1 MNSEH
6 DQTDLIAKAYENARV
21 EHVHARTRKTSACSM
36 GTNAGGAGAVGAGVA
51 TPSTDTPSTV
61 APSTAT
67 LSTNTSSTA
76 TPSTNS
82 SNTGDT
88 RYLKVIAPAKVNLY
102 LAVGERQESGYH
114 PVENVMHTLLIHDV
128 LYMRAVSCE
137 ETDAAPAQ
145 GAPAQGTQA
154 QNAPAQNTQTQNT
167 QAQNTQA
174 QNTQA
179 QSSQM
184 QSSQTQSPQTQ
195 SPQMQSSQM
204 QNVQIQNT
212 CPQNSVREGFI
223 AHSNKGCLNIH
234 LTCSGASGI
243 TPPCISAEENIVY
256 KALSALWHELGRT
269 GRETMDVHLEKHL
282 PHQAGLG
289 GGSSDAAAALVGA
302 ARLWGVCETDKR
314 IERVARTLGAD
325 VAFFLQGGCALF
337 NGVGDTFVRSMQTC
351 NSPVVLIMPEG
362 GLSTAQV
369 YEAFDKQPH
378 VASNAQKCALA
389 QATHA
394 SDIEL
399 FNALAPAACSL
410 NPELEEIHAWATTQP
425 GVTHVLL
432 TGSGSCTYAVCET
445 TNAALAIVSRARAR
459 GWWAACTYFANVRAA
474 AQ

>member
-1 MNSEH
+1 M
-6 DQTDLIAKAYENARV
+6 
-21 EHVHARTRKTSACSM
+21 
-36 GTNAGGAGAVGAGVA
+36 
-51 TPSTDTPSTV
+51 
-61 APSTAT
+61 
-67 LSTNTSSTA
+67 
-76 TPSTNS
+76 
-82 SNTGDT
+82 
-88 RYLKVIAPAKVNLY
+88 
-102 LAVGERQESGYH
+102 
-114 PVENVMHTLLIHDV
+114 
-128 LYMRAVSCE
+128 
-137 ETDAAPAQ
+137 
-145 GAPAQGTQA
+145 
-154 QNAPAQNTQTQNT
+154 QNA
-167 QAQNTQA
+167 
-174 QNTQA
+174 
-179 QSSQM
+179 
-184 QSSQTQSPQTQ
+184 
-195 SPQMQSSQM
+195 
-204 QNVQIQNT
+204 QIQNT

-243 TPPCISAEENIVY
+243 TPPCISAEENIVH